1 MNIKKYIIKIC
12 KDAASSSQESALYN
26 TSQKN
31 NLLKEI
37 SNNINSDRKNIIKA
51 NSLDIKNFNIK
62 NSSNPMMDRLMLN
75 DVRISAMCDGINKV
89 IKIPDHLYKIVGCKK
104 QPSGI
109 TVCQM
114 RVPLGVIGMIYESRP
129 NVTIDAAALCIKSGN
144 SVILRGGSEAINTN
158 KRLMLNINKAIKKHK
173 VNSNIVQLVSI
184 TEREAVTHMLNM
196 DKYIDIIIP
205 RGGKG
210 LVQKISSNSKI
221 PTIKHLDGNC
231 HIYIDKKA
239 DPRKALTIS
248 LNAKTQR
255 YGVCN
260 AMETL
265 LIHKD
270 FSKAFTKKII
280 NLFKEKSVE
289 IRGCNKTKLINKN
302 IKKASSLDW
311 STEFLAPIVAIKIVD
326 NIDEAIN
333 HIEKFGSRHTDGII
347 SMDKLSIEKFSKMV
361 NSSSVMINTSTRFAD
376 GFEYGLGA
384 EIGISTD
391 KLHAR
396 GPVGVDGLTS
406 VKYVVKSQ
414 GKSRD

>member
-37 SNNINSDRKNIIKA
+37 SKNINFDRKNIIEA
-51 NSLDIKNFNIK
+51 NSLDIKNFGIE

-75 DVRISAMCDGINKV
+75 DVRISAMCDGIKKV
-89 IKIPDHLYKIVGCKK
+89 IKIPDHLYKIVDCKK

-173 VNSNIVQLVSI
+173 VSSNIVQLVSI

-289 IRGCNKTKLINKN
+289 IRGCNKTKLLNKN

-311 STEFLAPIVAIKIVD
+311 STEYLAPIVAIKIVD

-347 SMDKLSIEKFSKMV
+347 SMDKSSIEKFSKMV